1 MATAPRSTGT
11 DGGNGL
17 GADVVMVGESGD
29 GLDLDERPDTEEN
42 EDWDAPGG
50 KKPVETRAT
59 VVEKADGGE
68 AEDAYGDERLAFDPD
83 EGDGQASER
92 EISRRARRNR
102 ARREQLATRDR
113 EIAELRQSQ
122 AQTNAVLAR
131 LTQGQVG
138 LAVSTI
144 DQQISS
150 LQQAMG
156 LADQE
161 MASAITSGDTAKLI
175 EVQRLRDDIVMRL
188 NNARQHRHRFE
199 QQAQYAAQAPQQQ
212 APPQHQAPQ
221 TDPRLDAAVEAR
233 FNKFLD
239 RHPWFDPEDSSAD
252 ANIVRAIDAELV
264 TEGFPRHTSAF
275 WNKLEQRMADYGLAR
290 KNGDDGDDD
299 QPSERRV
306 PPVRERRSGPPT
318 GSGRSV
324 PNRRAP
330 PRLSEYQVSLLREEG
345 LDGNRLSE
353 TDQKRRD
360 RLLAAWKAGE
370 KVLNN
375 GSAR

>member
-1 MATAPRSTGT
+1 MAKEPRSTGN

-29 GLDLDERPDTEEN
+29 GIDLDERPDIEEN

-50 KKPVETRAT
+50 KKPAESRAPA
-59 VVEKADGGE
+59 EKPERHDPDG
-68 AEDAYGDERLAFDPD
+68 EDGDERLAFDPD
-83 EGDGQASER
+83 DGDGQVSER

-102 ARREQLATRDR
+102 ARRDALAMRDQK
-113 EIAELRQSQ
+113 IAELEQKQ

-150 LQQAMG
+150 LQQALG

-161 MASAITSGDTAKLI
+161 MAAALTSGDTARLL
-175 EVQRLRDDIVMRL
+175 ETQRIRDTVVSRL
-188 NNARQHRHRFE
+188 NDAKQHRQRFE
-199 QQAQYAAQAPQQQ
+199 YQAQQAQYQPPPQQQ
-212 APPQHQAPQ
+212 PYVPPV
-221 TDPRLDAAVEAR
+221 DPRIAAAVEEH
-233 FNKFLD
+233 FDEFLD
-239 RHPWFDPEDSSAD
+239 ENPWFDPEDTSPRA
-252 ANIVRAIDAELV
+252 AAVRRLDKELEN
-264 TEGFPRHTSAF
+264 EGYLRDRKAF
-275 WNKLEQRMADYGLAR
+275 WNELRSRMVERGIA
-290 KNGDDGDDD
+290 KEKEIFPPDGRDA
-299 QPSERRV
+299 PS
-306 PPVRERRSGPPT
+306 RERRSGPPT

-360 RLLAAWKAGE
+360 RLIAAWKAGE